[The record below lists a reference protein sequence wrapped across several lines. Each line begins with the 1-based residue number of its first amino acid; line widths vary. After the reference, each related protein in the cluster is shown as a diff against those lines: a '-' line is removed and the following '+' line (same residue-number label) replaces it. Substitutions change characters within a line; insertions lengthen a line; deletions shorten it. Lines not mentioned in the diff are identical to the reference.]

1 MFFLY
6 YSKPKTPDD
15 YYRTAATSPFQS
27 PNILNETNV
36 QQVVQQTSGGKIPE
50 IIVSQGMQILST
62 SSPIVTDD
70 MMIRRQRQY
79 DDYESDDE
87 LTGED
92 ISFGVDGDVEK
103 LSGSSKRSSMQ
114 SRGSTSSLLDQRL
127 TPRSQPTTPRS
138 QAATPHRFKKGD
150 VVSTPSGIRKKFNG
164 KQWRRLCS
172 NESCSKESQRRGYC
186 SRHLNQKG
194 TGLRSNGPNH
204 FPSRSNSKNQG
215 EEDTSRDSET
225 SPNYRVT
232 GRFDQEETD
241 VANML
246 GESEFLL
253 IFFSFLCHEIR

>member
-1 MFFLY
+1 
-6 YSKPKTPDD
+6 
-15 YYRTAATSPFQS
+15 
-27 PNILNETNV
+27 
-36 QQVVQQTSGGKIPE
+36 
-50 IIVSQGMQILST
+50 MQILST

-194 TGLRSNGPNH
+194 TGLRSSNGPNH
-204 FPSRSNSKNQG
+204 FPRL
-215 EEDTSRDSET
+215 
-225 SPNYRVT
+225 V
-232 GRFDQEETD
+232 F
-241 VANML
+241 VV
-246 GESEFLL
+246 
-253 IFFSFLCHEIR
+253 FLC